1 MECSVALTTSQLPV
15 CLSVNH
21 LLIICPS
28 TILTQTIVC
37 TKMAWIL
44 PALYTA
50 VSPVPGRVP
59 DTKVSIKRFEMNE
72 WQYTIL
78 WESNDFF
85 IYMEEVNSAQKDDL
99 WTLTQLLKG
108 GNKYIPQEAFLV
120 SIEKS
125 QASIYKMAL
134 QRNNMLYIILPNIR
148 NLI

>member
-50 VSPVPGRVP
+50 VSPVPGQVP